1 MSQAWSSTA
10 RSQRRSTAR
19 DVVEPRPLAVVAAGT
34 VPIGID
40 LEAPIDDV
48 TGLPLIMCPD
58 CKDVRVFAANTTYS
72 NNVGRR
78 RRTIEMSGT
87 CDRFWFEEEY
97 LVFLQDNGYLP
108 SASFTIA
115 AGSTTKVPELVGKI
129 DSLEQ
134 NLNKVTEMVSKN
146 RDGMGSL
153 ICLVCGCVNVIV
165 LLVFAIFLVVAFV
178 LK

>member
-10 RSQRRSTAR
+10 RSRWRSTAR

-34 VPIGID
+34 VPIGVD

-72 NNVGRR
+72 NNVGKRFFKCPRKNRR
-78 RRTIEMSGT
+78 NVSEVV
-87 CDRFWFEEEY
+87 EY

-108 SASFTIA
+108 SVSSTIA
-115 AGSTTKVPELVGKI
+115 AGSTTKVPKLMGKI

-146 RDGMGSL
+146 KDGMGSL

-178 LK
+178 LN

>member
-1 MSQAWSSTA
+1 
-10 RSQRRSTAR
+10 
-19 DVVEPRPLAVVAAGT
+19 VV
-34 VPIGID
+34 D
-40 LEAPIDDV
+40 
-48 TGLPLIMCPD
+48 
-58 CKDVRVFAANTTYS
+58 FAE
-72 NNVGRR
+72 
-78 RRTIEMSGT
+78 IWMQGT

-108 SASFTIA
+108 SVSSTIA
-115 AGSTTKVPELVGKI
+115 AGSTTKVPKLMGKI

-146 RDGMGSL
+146 KDGMGSL

-178 LK
+178 LN

>member
-58 CKDVRVFAANTTYS
+58 CKD
-72 NNVGRR
+72 
-78 RRTIEMSGT
+78 GT

>member
-1 MSQAWSSTA
+1 
-10 RSQRRSTAR
+10 
-19 DVVEPRPLAVVAAGT
+19 LFAVV
-34 VPIGID
+34 D
-40 LEAPIDDV
+40 
-48 TGLPLIMCPD
+48 
-58 CKDVRVFAANTTYS
+58 FAE
-72 NNVGRR
+72 
-78 RRTIEMSGT
+78 IWMQGT

-108 SASFTIA
+108 SASSTIA

-153 ICLVCGCVNVIV
+153 ICLVCGCVDVTV
-165 LLVFAIFLVVAFV
+165 LLVFAIFLVVAFM

>member
-1 MSQAWSSTA
+1 VACSYSPLARGGHWCRQSPPCPLRFSWQRRPHPLPVHLSIGITIANHSHVHQSGVMSQAWSSTA

-78 RRTIEMSGT
+78 RRTIEMSVK
-87 CDRFWFEEEY
+87 W
-97 LVFLQDNGYLP
+97 LN
-108 SASFTIA
+108 
-115 AGSTTKVPELVGKI
+115 
-129 DSLEQ
+129 
-134 NLNKVTEMVSKN
+134 NLHCPNF
-146 RDGMGSL
+146 
-153 ICLVCGCVNVIV
+153 ILVCSG
-165 LLVFAIFLVVAFV
+165 
-178 LK
+178 